1 MLKNEFFTRRG
12 LFIAGCLVLNW
23 SRRHAFIY
31 ATKMWNLWGVL
42 QFLESFRVKCSKTH
56 FTGNG
61 EWIESKRATIT
72 SDYVLHK
79 HLSTVISSLADKINA
94 PRKKGTMLLLSSTLK
109 DTKIFPNLL
118 FWSDSWVTAPVFH
131 NRFFIINLYL
141 MTVVIHSNREWPSL
155 YKSNWRC
162 LFTFKAC

>member
-1 MLKNEFFTRRG
+1 MSRLKLIAETRVY
-12 LFIAGCLVLNW
+12 ISHKNMKSMGCLRVFGKFLRQEPITIGSC
-23 SRRHAFIY
+23 SRKI
-31 ATKMWNLWGVL
+31 
-42 QFLESFRVKCSKTH
+42 FRKTH

-61 EWIESKRATIT
+61 EWIESKTATIT
-72 SDYVLHK
+72 SDYVLHE
-79 HLSTVISSLADKINA
+79 HLSTVISSLAEKTNA
-94 PRKKGTMLLLSSTLK
+94 PLKKGTMLLFSLTLK

-141 MTVVIHSNREWPSL
+141 MTAVIHSNREWPSL
-155 YKSNWRC
+155 YKFNWRC

>member
-1 MLKNEFFTRRG
+1 M
-12 LFIAGCLVLNW
+12 
-23 SRRHAFIY
+23 S
-31 ATKMWNLWGVL
+31 
-42 QFLESFRVKCSKTH
+42 RVKLIAETRVYICHKNVESMGCFTVFGKFSRKIYSKTH

-79 HLSTVISSLADKINA
+79 HLSTAISSLADKINA

-141 MTVVIHSNREWPSL
+141 MTAVIHSNREWPSL
-155 YKSNWRC
+155 YKFNWRC